1 VKSLFISTMDLRRR
15 KAVNSNELDYLRIRN
30 HLFFNLVEY
39 PKMFHSSRAAQTD
52 CAEVAALKKI
62 KSLYDEME
70 NKVAQ
75 DVAKMQT
82 SLAKEANNI
91 MEQLQVKLV
100 KSRNFIIGDFSN
112 AVNRIKQFNRSL
124 LANATAKSEHVRK
137 CEMEQIALEQNQEL
151 QRIRN
156 TIETRMAETK
166 QKVWKLRGETKATL
180 NILNTIVVKN
190 NDPKWTIQSKDEISE
205 LQKLLSLK
213 EQHLL
218 SVSEESEKLAAM
230 ICEQESK
237 IMSRDLKKSLNN
249 PLVFDRLLLEITST
263 RELKDLSKEHAARI
277 QHELEQT
284 KVLIEKERM
293 KFNEIANINSKF
305 LKRENHPNF
314 CHKLF
319 SKPAFYQEMAVQC
332 NLDVI

>member
-1 VKSLFISTMDLRRR
+1 
-15 KAVNSNELDYLRIRN
+15 
-30 HLFFNLVEY
+30 
-39 PKMFHSSRAAQTD
+39 
-52 CAEVAALKKI
+52 
-62 KSLYDEME
+62 ME
-70 NKVAQ
+70 KKVAQ